1 MIRKRLIAFSAA
13 GLLGLGLASTASAKT
28 HVDFNINLGLGDG
41 YATEPDPY
49 PYPVY
54 PAVDDYNDDEPS
66 CGWVWV
72 NKRVWNPWHTRKIW
86 VHRKRW
92 VCD

>member
-1 MIRKRLIAFSAA
+1 MIRKTLIALSAA

-28 HVDFNINLGLGDG
+28 HVNFDINLGLGGG
-41 YATEPDPY
+41 YIAD

-54 PAVDDYNDDEPS
+54 PIVDNYYDDEPS

-86 VHRKRW
+86 VHRKQW
-92 VCD
+92 VCE